1 MKYLKF
7 LRTYVCLLLGFAAFT
22 ACTSDEEEALIP
34 EGKGYVKLS
43 LNADAGFQT
52 KAVNESDYTKLDNYT
67 VQIWQDGKI
76 VPGCEWK
83 YSEMPAFTELQNGTY
98 TLSAFIGDSTKA
110 TYIDDLC
117 FLGSESFVLK
127 NDSAQVSV
135 DCKPNSARINV
146 VFGEEMEKY
155 FSSYEVKITTVAQSK
170 TGTPFTWDKD
180 TTGPVY
186 FKVNKNETVNFV
198 VKLTKT
204 DGTKVE
210 DKTYSY
216 SLSPGNAKKIT
227 LTPNVTSGSF
237 ELTIKIDETV
247 IDHIVDIEV
256 PSDWV

>member
-1 MKYLKF
+1 MKYLNF

-22 ACTSDEEEALIP
+22 ACTSEEDDALKP

-43 LNADAGFQT
+43 LNADTGFQT
-52 KAVNESDYTKLDNYT
+52 KAVDESYYGNKENYT
-67 VQIWQDGKI
+67 VQIWQDGQI
-76 VPGCEWK
+76 VSGCEWK
-83 YSEMPAFTELQNGTY
+83 YSEIPTFTELQNGTY

-110 TYIDDLC
+110 TYIEDLC
-117 FLGSESFVLK
+117 FLGSKSFVVK

-155 FSSYEVKITTVAQSK
+155 FSSYEVKISTVAQSK
-170 TGTPFTWDKD
+170 TGTPFTWDKN

-186 FKVNKNETVNFV
+186 FKVNKNETVSFV
-198 VKLTKT
+198 VRLTKK
-204 DGTKVE
+204 DGTKVD

-237 ELTIKIDETV
+237 ELTIKVDETV

>member
-1 MKYLKF
+1 MKRMVL
-7 LRTYVCLLLGFAAFT
+7 CAA
-22 ACTSDEEEALIP
+22 ACIFMMLPAALQAQKYDGGLIDKSIAVVGNEMISISQLEEEVQVMRAQGLASDRNVRCELLEQMMESKLFLMQARLDSLSVNNDMV
-34 EGKGYVKLS
+34 EG
-43 LNADAGFQT
+43 
-52 KAVNESDYTKLDNYT
+52 
-67 VQIWQDGKI
+67 
-76 VPGCEWK
+76 
-83 YSEMPAFTELQNGTY
+83 ELRNRIDMIRTRLG
-98 TLSAFIGDSTKA
+98 GD
-110 TYIDDLC
+110 
-117 FLGSESFVLK
+117 
-127 NDSAQVSV
+127 
-135 DCKPNSARINV
+135 
-146 VFGEEMEKY
+146 EEMEKY

>member
-1 MKYLKF
+1 MKYLNF

-22 ACTSDEEEALIP
+22 ACTSEEDDALIP

-43 LNADAGFQT
+43 LNADTGFQT
-52 KAVNESDYTKLDNYT
+52 KAVDESEYANKNNYT
-67 VQIWQDGKI
+67 VQILKDGK
-76 VPGCEWK
+76 VVSGCEWK
-83 YSEMPAFTELQNGTY
+83 YSEMPPFTELQNGTY

-117 FLGSESFVLK
+117 FLGSKSFVVK

-155 FSSYEVKITTVAQSK
+155 FSSYEVKINTVALSK
-170 TGTPFTWDKD
+170 LGTPFTWGKDK
-180 TTGPVY
+180 TGPVY
-186 FKVNKNETVNFV
+186 FKVNKNETVNFAV
-198 VKLTKT
+198 QLTKT
-204 DGTKVE
+204 DGTKAE
-210 DKTYSY
+210 DKTFSY
-216 SLSPGNAKKIT
+216 PLNPGNAKKIT

-247 IDHIVDIEV
+247 VDHIVDIEV

>member
-1 MKYLKF
+1 MKYLNF

-22 ACTSDEEEALIP
+22 ACTSEEDDALIP

-43 LNADAGFQT
+43 LNADTGFQT
-52 KAVNESDYTKLDNYT
+52 KAVNESEYTTKLDNYT
-67 VQIWQDGKI
+67 VQIWQGGKI

-83 YSEMPAFTELQNGTY
+83 YSEIPTFTELQNGTY

-110 TYIDDLC
+110 TYIEDLC
-117 FLGSESFVLK
+117 FLGSKSFVVK

-146 VFGEEMEKY
+146 VFDEEMGKY
-155 FSSYEVKITTVAQSK
+155 FSSYEVKISTVAQSK
-170 TGTPFTWDKD
+170 TGTPFTWDKN

-198 VKLTKT
+198 VQLTKN
-204 DGTKVE
+204 DGTKV
-210 DKTYSY
+210 DKTYPY
-216 SLSPGNAKKIT
+216 LLSPGNAKKIT

-247 IDHIVDIEV
+247 VDHIVDIEV